1 MQQEQPELNLN
12 KHDKAGKQPPAFH
25 TMVWF
30 WGQNPFTA
38 ANSFQWSGGRSNDI
52 WFRVRKTEFNDPL
65 SVNHYTLTFF
75 ICEMNLN
82 IPAKSNIW
90 KFDIP
95 FDPLNE
101 IYPKEITREV
111 AEI

>member
-1 MQQEQPELNLN
+1 
-12 KHDKAGKQPPAFH
+12 
-25 TMVWF
+25 MVSS
-30 WGQNPFTA
+30 GQVVD
-38 ANSFQWSGGRSNDI
+38 QMIYDSGSE
-52 WFRVRKTEFNDPL
+52 KLEFNDPL